1 MELMYENSWTTKA
14 FFFVVWLIFLM
25 MRSLSYIFSRT
36 QTIHNK
42 RKMIS
47 SVYVREHFWSWSI
60 RKFLFESAVESCVHT
75 IRESNNCASYGM
87 RLLIFSFFF
96 QGKKLS
102 IRAPMSKPQN
112 KVGPG
117 EAKGRGIP
125 FFPCPSKVKKS
136 QWLGLSGRK
145 IGALPPAVAEHCPK
159 HSCSKDYCR
168 GSENVPNLPSQGW
181 KALALISQLGDL
193 VDQHCSTSSRD
204 KLGLIFACLCGSKAI
219 QQVPTYFEPKIP

>member
-1 MELMYENSWTTKA
+1 MYEKIFGVGPFGNFCLNRLSKA
-14 FFFVVWLIFLM
+14 VYTRYENLTIVPRMECVFWF
-25 MRSLSYIFSRT
+25 SL
-36 QTIHNK
+36 
-42 RKMIS
+42 
-47 SVYVREHFWSWSI
+47 
-60 RKFLFESAVESCVHT
+60 
-75 IRESNNCASYGM
+75 
-87 RLLIFSFFF
+87 FFF